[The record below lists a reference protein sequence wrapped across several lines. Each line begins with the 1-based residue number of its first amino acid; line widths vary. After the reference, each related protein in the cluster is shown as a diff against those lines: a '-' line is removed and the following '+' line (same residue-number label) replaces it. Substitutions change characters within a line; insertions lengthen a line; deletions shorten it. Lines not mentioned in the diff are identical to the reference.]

1 MTLLARSAVLEGLDV
16 VARERGLD
24 PLALLRRFDIPTRA
38 LAERDL
44 RIPADRIA
52 AALEG
57 TAREAGIDDLGLRMA
72 ALRHPSVLGPLRLL
86 LREQATVG
94 AALATLSRFGWAQI
108 EGLGL
113 ALDDDG
119 EIAVLRLTLDPA
131 FAGASR
137 ETSELTLASLTA
149 LLREFMGPGW
159 QPEMVLFTHLR
170 PASLSR
176 HLACF
181 GRVPSFGQDFNALV
195 LTSAELRRPI
205 EGADPGAAAMVER
218 MLGHVGPGPS
228 ASEADRVLTLIR
240 ESLSRGDCRASIIAH
255 RLGID
260 RRTLHRRLAR
270 SGTTFSELLAQ
281 ARRDLLSSLAAGS
294 PRSKTEQAG
303 LLGFSC
309 LSAYSRWQRLGG
321 ARESADFPSG
331 PRKLRQAP

>member
-1 MTLLARSAVLEGLDV
+1 MTLLARSAVLAGLDA

-24 PLALLRRFDIPTRA
+24 PLALLRRFEIPARA
-38 LAERDL
+38 LTERDL

-52 AALEG
+52 AVLEG

-94 AALATLSRFGWAQI
+94 AALTTLSRFGWAQI

-113 ALDDDG
+113 TLDDDG
-119 EIAVLRLTLDPA
+119 EIAVLRLSLDPA
-131 FAGASR
+131 FVGASR

-159 QPEMVLFTHLR
+159 QPEMVLFTHPR
-170 PASLSR
+170 PASLAR

-181 GRVPSFGQDFNALV
+181 GRVPIFGQDITALV
-195 LTSAELRRPI
+195 LTSAELRQPI
-205 EGADPGAAAMVER
+205 EGADPGAAALVER
-218 MLGHVGPGPS
+218 MLGQVGPGPA
-228 ASEADRVLTLIR
+228 ASEVDRVLTLIR
-240 ESLSRGDCRASIIAH
+240 EALPRGECRASIIAH

-281 ARRDLLSSLAAGS
+281 ARSDLLAALAAG
-294 PRSKTEQAG
+294 PVRSKTEQAG

-309 LSAYSRWQRLGG
+309 LSAYSRWRRLGVP
-321 ARESADFPSG
+321 RECAVFPSR
-331 PRKLRQAP
+331 PRKLRRAP